1 MTTATDRFITLS
13 VGIAIGMVIMFVL
26 ATRPEQSEEIK
37 ITPNPR
43 IASNM
48 VSPIAAEAQV
58 AAAENNRTQPT
69 SEIEPRTAISP
80 ILLPPAYED
89 HIRPKRRQV
98 SFADIHNL
106 FKNEPRD
113 EPWAAAMESG
123 INHYLANSGSG
134 DWAVVEYVECRAR
147 ICEIAGYRTGTENH
161 PKELVDEFVSSGIW
175 HGNPR
180 VHLDRFGEQDIKRFM
195 IAISSYS
202 DEEYRSALP
211 PD

>member
-1 MTTATDRFITLS
+1 M
-13 VGIAIGMVIMFVL
+13 IGMVIMFVL
-26 ATRPEQSEEIK
+26 ATRPEQSEAIK
-37 ITPNPR
+37 ITPDPK

-58 AAAENNRTQPT
+58 AAAENVRTQPT
-69 SEIEPRTAISP
+69 QEIEPEAAISP
-80 ILLPPAYED
+80 IMLPPAYED
-89 HIRPKRRQV
+89 HIRPKQRQV

-123 INHYLANSGSG
+123 LNHYLANSGSG
-134 DWAVVEYVECRAR
+134 DWAVVEYVECRSR
-147 ICEIAGYRTGTENH
+147 ICEIAGYRTGTDNH

-175 HGNPR
+175 HGKPS
-180 VHLDRFGEQDIKRFM
+180 VHSKRFGEQNIKRFM
-195 IAISSYS
+195 IVISSYG

-211 PD
+211 SD